1 MKDKIS
7 VIVPCYRVENYID
20 RCLDSLKTQTYG
32 MENLEIILIDDAS
45 EDDTRRRLLQFEEE
59 HSENV
64 LVIVCED
71 NAGPGTT
78 RNLGL
83 NYATGEYIAF
93 VDADDIV
100 DKSMFER
107 MHGVMKEFG
116 VDMAE
121 CGYRTFFDG
130 EELSVENLLQSTP
143 EPEVESISVEEW
155 SETRKMIEKFVDE
168 NPEAVA
174 NLLRNWLNED
184 WG

>member
-1 MKDKIS
+1 M
-7 VIVPCYRVENYID
+7 ENYID

-64 LVIVCED
+64 LVIACED

-130 EELSVENLLQSTP
+130 EELSVEKKRRRPSDADTDAGRQ
-143 EPEVESISVEEW
+143 EPFYFELFQNGGMGPALSKKISG
-155 SETRKMIEKFVDE
+155 R
-168 NPEAVA
+168 
-174 NLLRNWLNED
+174 
-184 WG
+184 